1 MTKTLTSLSLTL
13 PPPSLSLSL
22 PPSLSLSPPLPPSL
36 PLSLPLSFPPSLSLF
51 LSPSPSPSLRLADGI
66 PVDGDVEEGARDLL
80 ELNSYEINGAA
91 ITLTETATTG
101 GVAQA
106 SGNGRKRSTSGM
118 Q

>member
-1 MTKTLTSLSLTL
+1 MHPIDSFICI
-13 PPPSLSLSL
+13 SLSL
-22 PPSLSLSPPLPPSL
+22 PPSLDLSLSLSLSPTPSL
-36 PLSLPLSFPPSLSLF
+36 PP
-51 LSPSPSPSLRLADGI
+51 LRLADGI

-91 ITLTETATTG
+91 ITLTEPAATTG

-118 Q
+118 QLTCA